1 MSNHQTPT
9 QAASG
14 ASKPSLS
21 LNKDLIGGLIFL
33 VLSIGYGLSAQL
45 IPYFPGDEY
54 EPFTARTLPYVL
66 SVLGTV
72 LSLSLVISALREQ
85 QQKKQENAQ
94 QQGLDLPQLQ
104 PALGYDW
111 STVIK
116 LLAIMV
122 IYAMGLKWMGF
133 VIATTF
139 FLFAGFWVLG
149 ERRKT
154 ILFGASLPFVMV
166 FWFALTQLLDIY
178 LAPGQLFAAL
188 GFGG

>member
-1 MSNHQTPT
+1 MSNHQTP
-9 QAASG
+9 
-14 ASKPSLS
+14 SKPVTSVSTSSLS

-33 VLSIGYGLSAQL
+33 ALSISYGLSAQL

-72 LSLSLVISALREQ
+72 LSFSLVINALREQ
-85 QQKKQENAQ
+85 QKNKQQASDELAVPT
-94 QQGLDLPQLQ
+94 LK

-122 IYAMGLKWMGF
+122 VYAMGLKWMGF

-149 ERRKT
+149 ERRKK
-154 ILFGASLPFVMV
+154 ILFGASLPFVLV

-178 LAPGQLFAAL
+178 LAPGQLFAL
-188 GFGG
+188 IGFGG